1 MIYKKIDYLFRS
13 IILYLVDLLKLIY
26 LKPADI
32 LVNFIPCKTQ
42 NKNLCL
48 IKTDEIGDY
57 VLFRNFIEI
66 LKKDNK
72 YKGYKIILLGNIT
85 WKNLAE
91 ELDGE
96 FVDEFIWIDKNNFLT
111 NLLYRYRFLK
121 KFSSKNP
128 EILINC
134 SYSRNFYLDD
144 SIAAVTSASQKIS
157 FKTDLS
163 NSYKWQILISNK
175 YYSTL
180 VDSSNEVFDFYK
192 YRSFFENLLQTKI
205 DLIKPQINLND
216 ESNLVEIYN
225 DYVIFFTGGRRKYK
239 KWKLDYF
246 IDTANFII
254 SKYNM
259 NILLVGTEQEAK
271 DNNLLYN
278 QIEHKEKVKDLSG
291 QTSLTELVSLLNKAK
306 LLITNDS
313 GIVHIAASVNTK
325 TIVILNGSQFGRFL
339 PYPNE
344 LGVYISTLYPAA
356 IMENLSEVNFLYK
369 KFQYR
374 SLLDINSIQPE
385 QVKNEIEIM
394 MTN

>member
-13 IILYLVDLLKLIY
+13 TILYLVDLLKFFY

-32 LVNFIPCKTQ
+32 LVNFIPCQTQ
-42 NKNLCL
+42 SKKLCL

-57 VLFRNFIEI
+57 ILFRNFIEI
-66 LKKDNK
+66 LRKNNK
-72 YKGYKIILLGNIT
+72 YKDYKIILIGNIT
-85 WKNLAE
+85 WKNLGE
-91 ELDGE
+91 EFEGE
-96 FVDEFIWIDKNNFLT
+96 FIDEFIWVDKHSFLT

-121 KFSSKNP
+121 KLSLKNP

-134 SYSRNFYLDD
+134 SYSRDFYLDD
-144 SIAAVTSASQKIS
+144 SIASITPARQKIS

-163 NSYKWQILISNK
+163 NSYKWQIFISDK

-180 VDSSNEVFDFYK
+180 IDSSNEMFDFYK
-192 YRSFFENLLQTKI
+192 NRSFFENILETKI
-205 DLIKPQINLND
+205 DLTKPEINLSD
-216 ESNLVEIYN
+216 EYNIGEVYN
-225 DYVIFFTGGRRKYK
+225 DYVIFFMGGRRKYK
-239 KWKLDYF
+239 KWKLNYF

-259 NILLVGTEQEAK
+259 NILLVGTENEAK
-271 DNNLLYN
+271 DNHLIYN

-291 QTSLTELVSLLNKAK
+291 QTSLSELVSLLNKAK

-339 PYPNE
+339 PYPDE
-344 LGVYISTLYPAA
+344 LGLYVSALYPAA
-356 IMENLSEVNFLYK
+356 IMENLSDVNSLYK
-369 KFQYR
+369 KFKYR
-374 SLLDINSIQPE
+374 SVLDINSVLPE
-385 QVKNEIEIM
+385 QVKSKIKRLI
-394 MTN
+394 TK